1 MSTKKQQSVPSLYVR
16 VYRPICSYS
25 PYIHSSLTIR
35 DGISGDSGSFTS
47 RISVPSLYV
56 RVYHR
61 VLCIRY
67 ADSCSLTI
75 REGISM
81 RTIKESYFRGFPH
94 YTWGYIAL
102 SASLSRGARVPSLYV
117 RVYRS
122 IKIFLKLA
130 QRSLTI
136 REGISE
142 EGAIIDLS
150 EVFPHY
156 TWGYIGLIEDYSQTV
171 LVPSLY
177 VRVYRFARIFCR
189 A

>member
-56 RVYHR
+56 RVYR
-61 VLCIRY
+61 KDA
-67 ADSCSLTI
+67 ADDIKEKCSLTI

-94 YTWGYIAL
+94 YT
-102 SASLSRGARVPSLYV
+102 
-117 RVYRS
+117 
-122 IKIFLKLA
+122 
-130 QRSLTI
+130 
-136 REGISE
+136 
-142 EGAIIDLS
+142 
-150 EVFPHY
+150 
-156 TWGYIGLIEDYSQTV
+156 
-171 LVPSLY
+171 
-177 VRVYRFARIFCR
+177 
-189 A
+189 